1 LFADRAEVSPIY
13 RAVAGALIERIES
26 SDLPPGSRCPS
37 ERQLASEYGISRM
50 TARAA
55 VNLLVQRGY
64 VERKNGSGTFVASP
78 KIELDLSTVAGFSD
92 RVLRHGITPGARVIE
107 ARTVRAGELDASVA
121 TALEISDKEPVHVLV
136 RARTGDHELLALEES
151 YFPARYCP
159 ALLDNELTG
168 SIYELLRTTC
178 NLEPAHLR
186 QRLEVTQLNS
196 SAAEVL
202 ATHPDAPALRVTRT
216 TWDAQG
222 RPIEFARDLYRGDR
236 LLFVSDAPASP

>member
-1 LFADRAEVSPIY
+1 LFADKAELSPIY
-13 RAVAGALIERIES
+13 RAVADALIERIDNG
-26 SDLPPGSRCPS
+26 DLLPGSRCPS

-107 ARTVRAGELDASVA
+107 ARTVGADELDASVA
-121 TALEISDKEPVHVLV
+121 TALEITSEELVHVLIRV
-136 RARTGDHELLALEES
+136 RTGNDELLALEKS

-159 ALLDNELTG
+159 DLLDNELTG
-168 SIYELLRTTC
+168 SIYELLRTRC
-178 NLEPAHLR
+178 NLELAHLR
-186 QRLEVTQLNS
+186 QKLEMTQLDA
-196 SAAEVL
+196 SAAGAL
-202 ATHPDAPALRVTRT
+202 ATHPDAPALRITRT
-216 TWDAQG
+216 TWDVYG
-222 RPIEFARDLYRGDR
+222 RVIEFARDLYRGDR
-236 LLFVSDAPASP
+236 LLFVTEVPAS

>member
-1 LFADRAEVSPIY
+1 LFAGKADVSPIY
-13 RAVAGALIERIES
+13 RAVAGALIKRIDNG
-26 SDLPPGSRCPS
+26 DLPPGSRCPS
-37 ERQLASEYGISRM
+37 ERQLASDYGISRM

-92 RVLRHGITPGARVIE
+92 RVLRHGITPGARVIG
-107 ARTVRAGELDASVA
+107 ARTVRASELDTSVT
-121 TALEISDKEPVHVLV
+121 TALEISDTESVHVLV

-151 YFPARYCP
+151 YFPARLCP
-159 ALLDNELTG
+159 TLLDNELTG
-168 SIYELLRTTC
+168 SIYELLRTKC

-186 QRLEVTQLNS
+186 QKLEVTQLNS

-202 ATHPDAPALRVTRT
+202 AVHPDAPALQVTRT
-216 TWDAQG
+216 TWDAKG
-222 RPIEFARDLYRGDR
+222 RPIEFAKDLYRGDR

>member
-1 LFADRAEVSPIY
+1 LFADKAELSPIY
-13 RAVAGALIERIES
+13 RAVADALIERIDNG
-26 SDLPPGSRCPS
+26 DLLPGSRCPS

-107 ARTVRAGELDASVA
+107 ARTVGADELDASVA
-121 TALEISDKEPVHVLV
+121 MALEITSEELVHVLIRV
-136 RARTGDHELLALEES
+136 RTGNDELLALEKS

-159 ALLDNELTG
+159 DLLDNELTG
-168 SIYELLRTTC
+168 SIYELLRTRC
-178 NLEPAHLR
+178 NLELAHLR
-186 QRLEVTQLNS
+186 QKLEMTQLDA
-196 SAAEVL
+196 SAAGAL
-202 ATHPDAPALRVTRT
+202 ATHPDAPALRITRT
-216 TWDAQG
+216 TWDVYG
-222 RPIEFARDLYRGDR
+222 RVIEFARDLYRGDR
-236 LLFVSDAPASP
+236 LLFVTEVPAS

>member
-1 LFADRAEVSPIY
+1 MFADKAELSPIY
-13 RAVAGALIERIES
+13 RAVADALIERIDNG
-26 SDLPPGSRCPS
+26 DLLPGSRCPS

-107 ARTVRAGELDASVA
+107 ARTVGADELDASVA
-121 TALEISDKEPVHVLV
+121 TALEITGKELVHVLIRV
-136 RARTGDHELLALEES
+136 RTGNNELLALERS

-159 ALLDNELTG
+159 DLLDNELTG
-168 SIYELLRTTC
+168 SIYELLRTRC
-178 NLEPAHLR
+178 NLELAHLR
-186 QRLEVTQLNS
+186 QKLEMTQLDA
-196 SAAEVL
+196 SAAGAL
-202 ATHPDAPALRVTRT
+202 ATHPDAPALRITRI
-216 TWDAQG
+216 TWDVHG
-222 RPIEFARDLYRGDR
+222 RVIEFARDLYRGDR
-236 LLFVSDAPASP
+236 LLFVTEAPAS